1 MVRLRRRRSRSR
13 GVYIYPAGIAVRRRR
28 RFVPRFRRSRRG
40 RSRGRSMGFL
50 GEILTGAIAALGGIL
65 IAHYIPQLRNIAIPA
80 GLAIGGAAAYAFD
93 GKAVGTGMIGAAAG
107 LAAAPYVVGA
117 VGGVQQTHPNYSMVW
132 GA

>member
-1 MVRLRRRRSRSR
+1 MPRFRRRRSR

-28 RFVPRFRRSRRG
+28 RFMPRVR
-40 RSRGRSMGFL
+40 RSRGRRGGRRMGFL
-50 GEILTGAIAALGGIL
+50 GEILTGAIVALGGIL
-65 IAHYIPQLRNIAIPA
+65 VAHYIPQLRNVAIPA

-93 GKAVGTGMIGAAAG
+93 GKAVGTGMLGAAAG

-117 VGGVQQTHPNYSMVW
+117 VSGVEATKPSYTLVW

>member
-1 MVRLRRRRSRSR
+1 MVRLRRRRR
-13 GVYIYPAGIAVRRRR
+13 VAYIYPATIPIRRRR
-28 RFVPRFRRSRRG
+28 RFVPRRFRRSRG
-40 RSRGRSMGFL
+40 RSRGRRMGFL

-65 IAHYIPQLRNIAIPA
+65 VAHYIPQLRNVAIPA
-80 GLAIGGAAAYAFD
+80 GLAIGGAAAYALD

-117 VGGVQQTHPNYSMVW
+117 VGGVSQTHPNYSMVW